1 MAGHVMVPVEGMS
14 LELAAI
20 YLPKELVEEARRR
33 GLDLEAELLD
43 YLATRLELNPTRR
56 AELHL
61 ALAERLFEEGALDE
75 FFKPL

>member
-1 MAGHVMVPVEGMS
+1 MEF
-14 LELAAI
+14 AAI
-20 YLPKELVEEARRR
+20 YLPKKLVGEARRR

-43 YLATRLELNPTRR
+43 YLAARLELDPARR

-75 FFKPL
+75 FLKPL